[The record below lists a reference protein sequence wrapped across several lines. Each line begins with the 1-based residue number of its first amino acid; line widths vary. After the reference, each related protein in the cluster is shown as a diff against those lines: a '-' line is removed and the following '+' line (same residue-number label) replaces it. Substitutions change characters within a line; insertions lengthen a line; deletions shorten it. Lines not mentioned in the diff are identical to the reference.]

1 MGKRIKLQLF
11 FIALKFFNLLYKL
24 FFFWSG
30 RYLLLIATGSKIGK
44 RSCIQACRFFGFGGL
59 TVGDNT
65 IINSGCYLDAR
76 RGLAIGNNVVIV
88 HDTKIYTLGHDVNST
103 RFETKGAPVVIE
115 DYVVVFSNALI
126 MPGVTLKKGAVVL
139 PGSVVT
145 KDVGP
150 MTIVGGNPAK
160 PVKMRETLHTD
171 KEIFRYWFSI

>member
-11 FIALKFFNLLYKL
+11 FIALKIFNLLYKL
-24 FFFWSG
+24 FFFWFA